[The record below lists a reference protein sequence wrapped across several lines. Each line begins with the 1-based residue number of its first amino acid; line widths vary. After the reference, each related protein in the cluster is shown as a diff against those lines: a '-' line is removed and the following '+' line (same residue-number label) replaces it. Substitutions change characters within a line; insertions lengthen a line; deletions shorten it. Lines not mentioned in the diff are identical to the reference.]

1 MELNSGRSGMSLLSL
16 LASIIGVPRRNPTRD
31 RARWRLVI
39 SCGLLFS
46 CLLAGPSRGDEPEAP
61 PEVRV
66 LRGVPF
72 TTYEDAKLPGRKHS
86 LRADLYFPPGEV
98 QGSII
103 LIHGGGWVT
112 GSKLQMSAHAR
123 RFAKHGYL
131 TMAIDY
137 RLAPKYKFPAQIE
150 DCWAAL
156 RWLSQRDA
164 KWGVDPNKIAA
175 VGYSAGGHL
184 ACLMGTTSPR
194 DWGLEEDLPQIRAVV
209 AGGAPCNFEILPPDK
224 SILANWL
231 GGTRNEVPH
240 QYRKASPI
248 VAVSSDDPPTF
259 FYHGGDDQI
268 VPSHISRQ
276 MALRLDAAGV
286 PVEYYLCEEKG
297 HISTF
302 FDVQAGERSVQFL
315 NRQMSTRAA
324 DGSASQARQ

>member
-1 MELNSGRSGMSLLSL
+1 MSSP
-16 LASIIGVPRRNPTRD
+16 LASIIGVPRRNPTRG
-31 RARWRLVI
+31 RARWGPLLGIVI
-39 SCGLLFS
+39 VIGGWWGGV
-46 CLLAGPSRGDEPEAP
+46 GPRRSLGDEPQEP
-61 PEVRV
+61 PQVRI

-72 TTYEDAKLPGRKHS
+72 TTYEDPNRPGRRRAV
-86 LRADLYFPPGEV
+86 RADLYFPPGETR
-98 QGSII
+98 GSII
-103 LIHGGGWVT
+103 LIHGGGWIT
-112 GSKLQMSAHAR
+112 GSKLQMSAHGR
-123 RFAKHGYL
+123 RFAKRGYL

-137 RLAPKYKFPAQIE
+137 RLAPKFKFPAQIE

-156 RWLSQRDA
+156 GWLVERDE
-164 KWGVDPNKIAA
+164 KWGVAPDRIAA

-184 ACLMGTTSPR
+184 ACLMGTTSPQ
-194 DWGLEEDLPQIRAVV
+194 DWGLEQEMPAIRAVV

-240 QYRKASPI
+240 LYRKASPI
-248 VAVSSDDPPTF
+248 VAVSPEDPPTF

-286 PVEYYLCEEKG
+286 PVEYYLCEDKG

-302 FDVQAGERSVQFL
+302 FDVQAGERSVRFL
-315 NRQMSTRAA
+315 DRQLATRAA
-324 DGSASQARQ
+324 DGSASKAH